1 MIFFNSQDLVQCWN
15 SWSQTNFRDEPSQ
28 GCKVNEKEQKQ
39 TQAPEF
45 SERSRFRL
53 ILKKWIDQ

>member
-53 ILKKWIDQ
+53 I